1 MKQPLFVIL
10 TIMIAVSL
18 TSSSPDKRQVTA
30 KAATFRWQTEQFADI
45 KILRYKVPG
54 FEKLS
59 LQQKELIY
67 YLSQAALSGRD
78 ITYDQNYKYNL
89 LVRKTLEA
97 IYTDFKGDRETEDF
111 MKFTIYLKRVWF
123 SNGIHHH
130 YSTDKFL
137 PEFSTVYFA
146 SLLKGINPK
155 LLPLKKGQ
163 TLEEFTSEITPVI
176 FDPNVAPKRVSLNPE
191 NDLIRSSASNFYE
204 GVTQKE
210 AEDFYAKMKK
220 DAANSGQDTL
230 ISYGLNSKLVKEN
243 GNITE
248 TTWKAGGMYS
258 PAIKKIIF
266 WLQKAVTVAENPQ
279 QKSGFQKLIEYYQ
292 TGILE
297 TWDNYNVIW
306 VKDLDSMV
314 DYVNGFVEVYGDPL
328 AKKGTW
334 ESMVNFKNTEA
345 TKRTDILSKNAQY
358 FEDHSPVDPKFKK
371 KEVKGVS
378 AKVITVV
385 QLGGDSD
392 PSTPI
397 GINLPNSQWI
407 RKEYGSKSVTMDNIT
422 YAYDQVSLG
431 NGFIEEFA
439 YSQEE
444 IDNVKK
450 YGYLAGNLTTDLHE
464 CLGHGSGQMNP
475 GVSSEALKN
484 YHSTIEEAR
493 ADLFALYY
501 IMDETVIGLGL
512 IPSADVGKAEYQN
525 YIRNGLMTQLVR
537 IHPGKDVEEAHMRD
551 RSLIAHWVYEKGMD
565 RKVIEKVV
573 KDGKTYFRINDYDG
587 LRDLFGQL
595 LKEIQRITSEGD
607 YDGARKLVEAYGVKV
622 DPVLHKEVLERYKK
636 LKIAPYSGFINPEF
650 TLTMSG
656 NDIEDITISYPEDFA
671 TQMLHYSKNFSFM
684 PARP

>member
-1 MKQPLFVIL
+1 MKQPLFLIL
-10 TIMIAVSL
+10 TLMIALSL
-18 TSSSPDKRQVTA
+18 TSSSPDKKLNPS
-30 KAATFRWQTEQFADI
+30 KAPGFRWQTEQFADL

-54 FEKLS
+54 FETLS

-97 IYTDFKGDRETEDF
+97 IYLDYKGDRESENF
-111 MKFTIYLKRVWF
+111 KKFVVYLKRVWF

-130 YSTDKFL
+130 YSTDKFF
-137 PEFSTVYFA
+137 PECDKEYFA
-146 SLLKGINPK
+146 SLLNGLNSRN
-155 LLPLKKGQ
+155 LPLQKGQ
-163 TLEEFTSEITPVI
+163 TVEEFITEITPII
-176 FDPNVAPKRVSLNPE
+176 FDPKVAPKRVNLNPE
-191 NDLIRSSASNFYE
+191 NDLIASSSCNFYE

-210 AEDFYAKMKK
+210 AEDFYSNMKK
-220 DAANSGQDTL
+220 EAVKSHQDTL
-230 ISYGLNSKLVKEN
+230 ISYGLNSKLVKIN
-243 GNITE
+243 GKITE
-248 TTWKAGGMYS
+248 KTWKAKELYS
-258 PAIKKIIF
+258 PAIEKIIY
-266 WLQKAVTVAENPQ
+266 WLQKAAMVAENPR
-279 QKSGFQKLIEYYQ
+279 QKAGLDKLVEYYQ
-292 TGILE
+292 TGILK
-297 TWDNYNVIW
+297 TWDEYNIIW
-306 VKDLDSMV
+306 VKDLDSMI
-314 DYVNGFVEVYGDPL
+314 DYVNGFIEVYGDPL

-358 FEDHSPVDPKFKK
+358 FEDHSPVDPKFRK

-378 AKVITVV
+378 AKVITVA

-397 GINLPNSQWI
+397 GINLPNAQWI
-407 RKEYGSKSVTMDNIT
+407 RKDYGSKSVTMDNIT

-439 YSQEE
+439 YSKEE
-444 IDNVKK
+444 IENVKK

-475 GVSSEALKN
+475 EVNSGSLKN

-501 IMDETVIGLGL
+501 IMDLNMIRLGL
-512 IPSADVGKAEYQN
+512 VPSSDVGKAEYQN
-525 YIRNGLMTQLVR
+525 YIRNGLLTQLAR

-551 RSLIAHWVYEKGMD
+551 RSLIAHWVYEKGTE
-565 RKVIEKVV
+565 KKIIEKVT
-573 KDGKTYFRINDYDG
+573 KEGLTYFRINDYDG
-587 LRDLFGQL
+587 LRELFGQL

-622 DPVLHKEVLERYKK
+622 DPVLHKEVLERYQK
-636 LKIAPYSGFINPEF
+636 LNIAPYSGFINPVF
-650 TLTMSG
+650 TLKMTNNEIS
-656 NDIEDITISYPEDFA
+656 DITISYPEDF
-671 TQMLHYSKNFSFM
+671 TGQMLYYSKNFSFL
-684 PARP
+684 PPRP